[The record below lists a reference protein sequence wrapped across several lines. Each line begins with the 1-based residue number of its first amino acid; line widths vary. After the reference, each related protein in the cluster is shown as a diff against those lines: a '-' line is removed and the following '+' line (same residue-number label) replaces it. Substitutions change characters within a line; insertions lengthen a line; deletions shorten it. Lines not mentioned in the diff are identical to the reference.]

1 MDCSQL
7 FSLIPLDSFLEEKL
21 IHSQLIC
28 EHSVYLFI
36 FPEVDG

>member
-7 FSLIPLDSFLEEKL
+7 FSIICLDSFLEDKV

-28 EHSVYLFI
+28 EYPANLFI